1 MVNCFIVNG
10 LSLNPGGTRGTIP
23 LQAIMLQLA
32 DYRPLQYINY
42 APDHMNPQTKLFK
55 TGVHLF
61 HENDRSRELY
71 VIQSGNVKVYRTQS
85 GREVELAVMGKGS
98 VLGEMALIDG
108 RPRSASAKALD
119 ECTVSIID
127 ADVFHSRIK
136 GVPPWFMT
144 IIKMT
149 SQKIRNANRLLQSMS
164 GGRHGFN
171 IILAFHYQ
179 FAKEGDTL
187 DYSKTKHALAR
198 LLGISEQSITRIGEF
213 LEKHGFIECCV
224 NTIVLANTHRMTD
237 YCDFL
242 RLHIQKTFDHVHP
255 PSQAAKDLIVSI
267 ADRVNGSSDMQAGN
281 MSIKTEGEVLWD
293 IVSELQLEKT
303 WKEEFAFFEGNSI
316 AQLSRRE
323 GEENGAHEGANPL
336 ALVKVTIDK
345 ALLRQWHLYC
355 SFNEMIPEP

>member
-1 MVNCFIVNG
+1 
-10 LSLNPGGTRGTIP
+10 
-23 LQAIMLQLA
+23 
-32 DYRPLQYINY
+32 
-42 APDHMNPQTKLFK
+42 MNPQTKLFK

-127 ADVFHSRIK
+127 AGVFHDRIK

-149 SQKIRNANRLLQSMS
+149 CQKIRNANRLLQSMG

-171 IILAFHYQ
+171 IILAIHYQ
-179 FAKEGDTL
+179 FAREGGTL
-187 DYSKTKHALAR
+187 DYSKTKRILAR
-198 LLGISEQSITRIGEF
+198 LLGNSEQSITRIAEF
-213 LEKHGFIECCV
+213 LVRHGFIECGG
-224 NTIVLANTHRMTD
+224 NTIVLVDKRRMAD

-242 RLHIQKTFDHVHP
+242 RLHIQKTYDHGNP
-255 PSQAAKDLIVSI
+255 PSRAAKDLIVSI
-267 ADRVNGSSDMQAGN
+267 AGRVPGSTDMQDGKT
-281 MSIKTEGEVLWD
+281 SIETEGEALWD
-293 IVSELQLEKT
+293 IISELQLEKT
-303 WKEEFAFFEGNSI
+303 WKEVFAFIEGNAI
-316 AQLSRRE
+316 ARLSRRE
-323 GEENGAHEGANPL
+323 GEEKAAKEESNPL
-336 ALVKVTIDK
+336 ASVKVVIDK
-345 ALLRQWHLYC
+345 ALMRQWHLYC
-355 SFNEMIPEP
+355 SFNEILPEL

>member
-1 MVNCFIVNG
+1 
-10 LSLNPGGTRGTIP
+10 
-23 LQAIMLQLA
+23 
-32 DYRPLQYINY
+32 
-42 APDHMNPQTKLFK
+42 MNPQTKLFK

-127 ADVFHSRIK
+127 AGVFHDRIK

-149 SQKIRNANRLLQSMS
+149 CQKIRNANRLLQSIG

-171 IILAFHYQ
+171 IILAIHYQ
-179 FAKEGDTL
+179 FAREGGTL
-187 DYSKTKHALAR
+187 DYSKTKRILAR
-198 LLGISEQSITRIGEF
+198 LLGNSEQSITRIAEF
-213 LEKHGFIECCV
+213 LVRHGFIECSG
-224 NTIVLANTHRMTD
+224 NTIVLVDKRRMAD

-242 RLHIQKTFDHVHP
+242 RLHIQKTYDHGNP
-255 PSQAAKDLIVSI
+255 PSRAAKDLIVSI
-267 ADRVNGSSDMQAGN
+267 AGRVPGSTDMQDGKT
-281 MSIKTEGEVLWD
+281 SIETEGEALWD
-293 IVSELQLEKT
+293 IISELQLEKT
-303 WKEEFAFFEGNSI
+303 WKEVFAFIEGNSI
-316 AQLSRRE
+316 ARLSRRE
-323 GEENGAHEGANPL
+323 GEEKAAKEESNPL
-336 ALVKVTIDK
+336 ASVKVVIDK

-355 SFNEMIPEP
+355 FFNEILPEL